1 MDKVDDLLI
10 FVKGKQRGQKQ
21 ALTIHISMTHGGG
34 LN

>member
-1 MDKVDDLLI
+1 MDKVDEFSPLL
-10 FVKGKQRGQKQ
+10 KESKEEQKQ